1 MGVDERDIDLVEAAR
16 GGAPEGERRTA
27 LADDGT
33 LRVEFVARP
42 EVGMA
47 FLQGVPY
54 VAALGVADALASLGA
69 HGVGLAWPHD
79 VTGPEGLLAS
89 VGTTAGYGEG
99 RFVVCRAELDG
110 VTPQTAGPLADAVV
124 EHGLARV
131 SAWAEAI
138 RRAGGAATPLGPVLD
153 EVFERTPLMGR
164 PVRVV
169 YPNGNLAARG
179 TLAGMDVWGRATV
192 RAASGREVEV
202 AAEQASIEADPDAAA
217 PEGGARD

>member
-1 MGVDERDIDLVEAAR
+1 MGVGERDLDLVEAAR
-16 GGAPEGERRTA
+16 GGAPEGERRTE
-27 LADDGT
+27 LSDDGT

-99 RFVVCRAELDG
+99 MFVVCRAELDG
-110 VTPQTAGPLADAVV
+110 VTPQTADPLADAVV
-124 EHGLARV
+124 EHGLARTV
-131 SAWAEAI
+131 A
-138 RRAGGAATPLGPVLD
+138 AATDLFDAVDPDLTL
-153 EVFERTPLMGR
+153 
-164 PVRVV
+164 
-169 YPNGNLAARG
+169 RG
-179 TLAGMDVWGRATV
+179 IRDVWLRV
-192 RAASGREVEV
+192 R
-202 AAEQASIEADPDAAA
+202 
-217 PEGGARD
+217 GA